1 MRYLDR
7 DGETQEMACEGLLAT
22 CVQHEI
28 DHLDGI
34 LFIDHISALKRNMI
48 LRKLLKARKEQ
59 ERDEADGKPAAK
71 LEAKESAAAEQSGQP
86 ARIA

>member
-1 MRYLDR
+1 M
-7 DGETQEMACEGLLAT
+7 TCEGLLAT

-48 LRKLLKARKEQ
+48 LRKLLKARKEK
-59 ERDEADGKPAAK
+59 ERDEAEGKPADKKAK
-71 LEAKESAAAEQSGQP
+71 DPEHAL
-86 ARIA
+86 

>member
-1 MRYLDR
+1 MTGVQTCALPIFDR
-7 DGETQEMACEGLLAT
+7 DGKKQELACEGLLAT

-48 LRKLLKARKEQ
+48 LRKLLKARKEA
-59 ERDEADGKPAAK
+59 ERDEADGKHAAKDKEPAA
-71 LEAKESAAAEQSGQP
+71 L
-86 ARIA
+86 